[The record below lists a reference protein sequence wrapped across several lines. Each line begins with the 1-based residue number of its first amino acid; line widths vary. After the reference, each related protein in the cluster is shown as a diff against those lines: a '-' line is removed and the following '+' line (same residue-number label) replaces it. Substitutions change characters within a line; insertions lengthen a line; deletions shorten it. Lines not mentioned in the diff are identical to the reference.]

1 MECQKSSPVWGKL
14 LCWPLRAMNTL
25 TIPSLTFALLVKN
38 TTKWINRVPG
48 DPRTK
53 SLMNL
58 LSNKICGK
66 KCGNYIF
73 FGYSFLGD
81 RRMLQIKAS
90 RKTEGAS
97 PVAKWQRICLQCRSH
112 KRHQFDPWVRK
123 IPWRRA
129 WQLTP
134 AFLPGG
140 FQGQRSLVGYSP
152 WGHKELD
159 MTEET

>member
-1 MECQKSSPVWGKL
+1 MMECQKSSPVWGKL

-66 KCGNYIF
+66 KYMVTI
-73 FGYSFLGD
+73 
-81 RRMLQIKAS
+81 AS
-90 RKTEGAS
+90 LDTVSLETGG
-97 PVAKWQRICLQCRSH
+97 CCR
-112 KRHQFDPWVRK
+112 
-123 IPWRRA
+123 
-129 WQLTP
+129 
-134 AFLPGG
+134 
-140 FQGQRSLVGYSP
+140 
-152 WGHKELD
+152 
-159 MTEET
+159 